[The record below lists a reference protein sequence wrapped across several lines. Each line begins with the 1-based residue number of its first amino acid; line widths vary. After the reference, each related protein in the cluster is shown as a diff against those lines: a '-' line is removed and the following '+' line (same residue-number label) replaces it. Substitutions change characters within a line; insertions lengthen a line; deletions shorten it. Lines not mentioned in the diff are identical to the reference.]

1 MTFKVG
7 TEYIQTFDV
16 GIKRW
21 TVTKRTA
28 KTVTVT
34 GEKWAGEVYTKR
46 ISTDAAGVE
55 SITFT
60 QQYAGKLSAGGAQ

>member
-34 GEKWAGEVYTKR
+34 GEQWAGEVYTKR

-60 QQYAGKLSAGGAQ
+60 RRYAGKLSAGGAQ

>member
-7 TEYIQTFDV
+7 TEYIQTFTV

-34 GEKWAGEVYTKR
+34 GDQWAGEVYTKR

-55 SITFT
+55 TITFT
-60 QQYAGKLSAGGAQ
+60 KRYAGTLSAGNDR

>member
-34 GEKWAGEVYTKR
+34 GEQWAGEVYTKR
-46 ISTDAAGVE
+46 ISKDAAGVE

-60 QQYAGKLSAGGAQ
+60 KRYAGTLSAGGAQ